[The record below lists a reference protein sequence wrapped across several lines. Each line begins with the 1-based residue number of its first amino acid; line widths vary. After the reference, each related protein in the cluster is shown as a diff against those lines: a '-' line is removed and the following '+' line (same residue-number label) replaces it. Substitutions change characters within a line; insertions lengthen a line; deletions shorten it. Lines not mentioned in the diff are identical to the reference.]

1 MPHHHACKSNLRKVI
16 SCLRHFSLC
25 IYFSSHLLN
34 ILLLFKKMNV
44 LLFTSRSIHLLT
56 FYDWYISP
64 MGHLC
69 SPPYLSIALIILY
82 YQMRITRQIF
92 DSCSVMREGFPIGQ
106 WIRYWFGIK
115 LGWCGV
121 KLGWC
126 NNKTLIRIKERSL
139 RFTKKKGGYIAFF
152 SQVGDVGPKMH
163 KTMWTSHLRLLYQP
177 QLAVLTCGTIERER
191 IERRL
196 SKASS
201 LTSSFRE
208 RQSFNAAVKGPSPW
222 LKVKI
227 HQLKETCNELGA

>member
-1 MPHHHACKSNLRKVI
+1 MSASLFIMYILFLSISLIFFRYSRKWMC
-16 SCLRHFSLC
+16 SCLVQDLS
-25 IYFSSHLLN
+25 
-34 ILLLFKKMNV
+34 
-44 LLFTSRSIHLLT
+44 T
-56 FYDWYISP
+56 FLPSMIDIFHPWP
-64 MGHLC
+64 TLC

-115 LGWCGV
+115 LGLCGV